1 MRKTTKC
8 LFIGTTKLFCA
19 YKASISLEIGLS
31 FRFVESM
38 YNSSGDLSDHHVGK
52 YLVVVRQTLLCSQ
65 YMVFVF

>member
-31 FRFVESM
+31 FRFVESV
-38 YNSSGDLSDHHVGK
+38 YNSSGDLSDHHETQDVSLISGFSF
-52 YLVVVRQTLLCSQ
+52 C
-65 YMVFVF
+65 